1 MKYWLLLI
9 ILVSNSCVT
18 VDENFEGRP
27 KPISFS
33 ICFWNA
39 EKLDSKKVKIWTGK
53 KSIISV
59 LAANCDNLAFTNIK
73 TDQESLS
80 DDLETLFL
88 KESLNYSCEDSIN
101 RVGDNDEVLNETK
114 YINCANHKKVIEMKL
129 VDYPDSKRDFRAP
142 PSFFFL
148 ELTNGTKV
156 SILPFHSRAGNKN
169 ELIDF
174 EKVVNFVYQKYS
186 ERKTFFGGSFYTD
199 IKYQSDSFLKSLLYF
214 QILKNLI
221 SEPTTFTGE
230 KNDLIFTDNVS
241 QLNCIGKVLNLDKI
255 SPDLGGQKELETVS
269 SHLPVVANCK
279 IK

>member
-101 RVGDNDEVLNETK
+101 RIGDNDEVLNETK

-129 VDYPDSKRDFRAP
+129 VDYPDSK
-142 PSFFFL
+142 
-148 ELTNGTKV
+148 
-156 SILPFHSRAGNKN
+156 
-169 ELIDF
+169 
-174 EKVVNFVYQKYS
+174 
-186 ERKTFFGGSFYTD
+186 
-199 IKYQSDSFLKSLLYF
+199 SFLGR
-214 QILKNLI
+214 
-221 SEPTTFTGE
+221 FTLGGNS
-230 KNDLIFTDNVS
+230 KANSVFTDY
-241 QLNCIGKVLNLDKI
+241 
-255 SPDLGGQKELETVS
+255 
-269 SHLPVVANCK
+269 
-279 IK
+279 